1 LVQYK
6 FYPAAE
12 WHLNHQ
18 AADVSYQTPPGVVF
32 KKAVKPQLL
41 TEAAAQPWTQALQFY
56 QLNFQN
62 SSLGALKSGLI

>member
-1 LVQYK
+1 MWATK
-6 FYPAAE
+6 R
-12 WHLNHQ
+12 H
-18 AADVSYQTPPGVVF
+18 PGWF
-32 KKAVKPQLL
+32 LKKAVKPQLL